1 MEELITF
8 GFGVLL
14 TVSIF
19 GIIFLLKKIKEVE
32 LELEDL
38 QGEYEDLNDTFESFV
53 SATERQVAQIYQDI
67 KTLLDNPRN
76 DG

>member
-1 MEELITF
+1 MEQLITF

-14 TVSIF
+14 TVGIF
-19 GIIFLLKKIKEVE
+19 GIIYLLKKIKEVE
-32 LELEDL
+32 SDLEDL

-67 KTLLDNPRN
+67 KTVLDNPRN

>member
-19 GIIFLLKKIKEVE
+19 GIIYLLKKIKEVE
-32 LELEDL
+32 SELEDL